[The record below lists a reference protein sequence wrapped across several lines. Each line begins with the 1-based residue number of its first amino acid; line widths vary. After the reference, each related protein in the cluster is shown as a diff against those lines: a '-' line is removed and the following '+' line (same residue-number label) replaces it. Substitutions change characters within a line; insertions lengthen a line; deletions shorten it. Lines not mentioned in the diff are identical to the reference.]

1 MIYAYIAG
9 VVKTLNKSY
18 ENGVTFRKESW
29 KSCQFHGGFILTT
42 YLIIQL
48 SLFQGNEKWQI
59 SKDIIS
65 YKS

>member
-18 ENGVTFRKESW
+18 ENGVTFRKENLSW

-42 YLIIQL
+42 YLII
-48 SLFQGNEKWQI
+48 KAI
-59 SKDIIS
+59 H
-65 YKS
+65 